1 MTFSTWVAIGRRQAQ
16 HADRLHKLVS
26 TAPFTPRL
34 QARLNRHHA
43 RMGRHIERYLQT
55 MPTPARPN

>member
-1 MTFSTWVAIGRRQAQ
+1 MTFSTWVAIGRRQAA

-26 TAPFTPRL
+26 TAPSPRL

-55 MPTPARPN
+55 MPTPATRPN